1 MWYHFILVWNY
12 ELILCGEAT
21 EAHQLPLVFSV
32 SLIDVDAEVYDSSVS
47 EVKTVVGFSFD
58 LKTEGSS
65 QLSESELLLPWSI

>member
-1 MWYHFILVWNY
+1 M
-12 ELILCGEAT
+12 
-21 EAHQLPLVFSV
+21 FSV

-65 QLSESELLLPWSI
+65 QLSESELLLP